1 MTKLKMAIID
11 GTGDADLSKYKADMK
26 NSFCVQLERALK
38 SDAYYQRGPSSA
50 GLEVAA
56 EAWRAARFLID
67 AYQQDKNTRLMLA
80 GYSRGG
86 SAAIMAAELLAAA
99 SIPVDSLFLF
109 DAVARHVYP
118 GGEVIPANVKFSRHA
133 RRSQDVFLVL
143 KYEGTIS
150 DGVGDTSNP
159 MRPSFGNTGL
169 QWKGHG
175 DHELATSFIGSH
187 GALGGV
193 GWPFIL
199 EDPECQR
206 NVACFMNGHLLAR
219 GVHVQLKAKDPDPG
233 PGPRTPAKMTKIAGA
248 ALDILM
254 LAGHGKNLLLG
265 GKKILP

>member
-1 MTKLKMAIID
+1 MAKLKMAIID
-11 GTGDADLSKYKADMK
+11 GTGDSDDSKYKEGMK
-26 NSFCVQLERALK
+26 NSFCVQLKTALQP
-38 SDAYYQRGPSSA
+38 DADYQRGPASA

-56 EAWRAARFLID
+56 QAWKAAQFLRD
-67 AYQQDKNTRLMLA
+67 AYHTDKNTRLMLA

-86 SAAIMAAELLAAA
+86 SAAIMAAELLAMS

-109 DAVARHVYP
+109 DAVARHLYP

-133 RRSQDVFLVL
+133 RRCQGVFLVL

-150 DGVGDTSNP
+150 DGPGNTSNP

-169 QWKGHG
+169 QWRGSG
-175 DHELATSFIGSH
+175 DHEMAKPFIGSH

-193 GWPFIL
+193 GWPFIV

-206 NVACFMNGHLLAR
+206 KVACFMNEHLMSR
-219 GVHVQLKAKDPDPG
+219 GVHAHLKGIDPDSG
-233 PGPRTPAKMTKIAGA
+233 PVAGTPWKITKIAGA
-248 ALDILM
+248 AVDLLM

>member
-1 MTKLKMAIID
+1 MAKLKMAIID
-11 GTGDADLSKYKADMK
+11 GTGDSDDSKYAAGMK
-26 NSFCVQLERALK
+26 NSFCVQLKTALP
-38 SDAYYQRGPSSA
+38 SDVDYQRGPSSA

-56 EAWRAARFLID
+56 QAWRAARFLID
-67 AYQQDKNTRLMLA
+67 AYHQDKNTRLMLA

-86 SAAIMAAELLAAA
+86 SAAIMAAEQLAMA

-133 RRSQDVFLVL
+133 RRCQDVFLVL

-150 DGVGDTSNP
+150 DGLGDTSNP

-169 QWKGHG
+169 QWKGNG
-175 DHELATSFIGSH
+175 DHEVATSFIGSH

-193 GWPFIL
+193 GWPFIV

-206 NVACFMNGHLLAR
+206 NVACFMNRHLMSR
-219 GVHVQLKAKDPDPG
+219 GVHVHLKGIDPDPG
-233 PGPRTPAKMTKIAGA
+233 PGAGTPGKITKIAGA
-248 ALDILM
+248 TLDLLM